1 MREINSKET
10 HYLTRRNRELYE
22 AATRRLDTPMMI
34 LAVILGVILLV
45 QYFADVSSAANT
57 TLDALSWFIW
67 AMFVAEYLLLMWL
80 APVKRDMFRDHLL
93 DLFLIVVPFLR
104 PLRVLRLLRAFVG
117 FGAATVIARRVLARR
132 GLNWILL
139 AVMFLI
145 VSGARLTQWFERA
158 DPEGGIDSFGDALWW
173 AITTCTTVG
182 YGDITPTSSGGR
194 AVAAV
199 LMILGIGLLSIV
211 TANIASVFVEQDS
224 ADEVDDL
231 SRQLADVNT
240 KLDRVLLELETRPS
254 LHSQT
259 GFQALHDRAEELERQ
274 EPARRVSLP
283 YGTVSGTTSRVTNP

>member
-1 MREINSKET
+1 
-10 HYLTRRNRELYE
+10 
-22 AATRRLDTPMMI
+22 MI

-45 QYFADVSSAANT
+45 QYFADVSGAVNT

-67 AMFVAEYLLLMWL
+67 AMFVVEYLLLMWL

-93 DLFLIVVPFLR
+93 DLVFIVVPFLR

-117 FGAATVIARRVLARR
+117 FGAATVIARRVLVRR

-139 AVMFLI
+139 AVIFLI

-158 DPEGGIDSFGDALWW
+158 DPRGGIDSFGDALWW

-199 LMILGIGLLSIV
+199 LMILGIGLLSIL

-240 KLDRVLLELETRPS
+240 KLDRVLLELEARPS
-254 LHSQT
+254 LHSLT
-259 GFQALHDRAEELERQ
+259 GFQALHDRADELERQ
-274 EPARRVSLP
+274 EQQQRVSVP
-283 YGTVSGTTSRVTNP
+283 DEADSGTASPELVRLLSAEGYTVDRDTST